1 MQAMP
6 HQIEGATFLAQR
18 EAALLA
24 DEPRVGKTA
33 AAIIA
38 ADLVMARR
46 ILVVST
52 ASARANWGREIR
64 DWQAL
69 DRRVYVAYGSAPFD
83 VNAFDAIV
91 VGWDSL
97 AGLAK
102 SLSAYRWGV
111 VILDESH
118 YAKNPSAKR
127 TAAAWTV
134 ARGAEH
140 VWCLTGTPIPNS
152 PADLWPMLKAL
163 APERIDNMGFDAFL
177 DRYCTWYAKRVGWG
191 SSIKVVTGGKNLEEL
206 RMRLDGFMLR
216 RTQQDVGITKPTFA
230 LQTLHVDRV
239 PASIRDPEAA
249 QEILDA
255 AEAGDTRALDMH
267 LGPLRRLTGG
277 IKAEAAAA
285 LVAEELDNGLDR
297 IVLMA
302 WHTDVVD
309 ALRAALAQYGV
320 VGIDGRTPATARDTA
335 IQHFQRGLARV
346 FVGQIQAAGEGID
359 LSSACDLLFVETSFV
374 PKDMA
379 QAAMRITNHTQ
390 TRQPRV
396 RVCAL
401 EGSIDEALVRI
412 LTRKVATI
420 RSVLEGAPT

>member
-6 HQIEGATFLAQR
+6 HQIEGAMFLAQR
-18 EAALLA
+18 KVALLA

-46 ILVVST
+46 VLVVTT

-64 DWQAL
+64 DWQEL
-69 DRRVYVAYGSAPFD
+69 GRRVYVAYGSSPFD
-83 VNAFDAIV
+83 AAAFDAVV

-102 SLSAYRWGV
+102 PLSAYPWDV

-118 YAKNPSAKR
+118 YAKNPVAKR
-127 TAAAWTV
+127 TTAAWAV
-134 ARGAEH
+134 AKGAGH
-140 VWCLTGTPIPNS
+140 VWCLTGTPLPNS

-163 APERIDNMGFDAFL
+163 APERIDDMGYDAFL
-177 DRYCTWYAKRVGWG
+177 DRYCTWYRKVISWG
-191 SSIKVVTGGKNLEEL
+191 NSIKVVTGGKNLDEL
-206 RMRLDGFMLR
+206 RARLDGFMLR
-216 RTQQDVGITKPTFA
+216 RTQQAVGITKPTFA
-230 LQTLHVDRV
+230 VQTLHVDRV
-239 PASIRDPEAA
+239 PYSIRDPEAA

-255 AEAGDTRALDMH
+255 AERGDTRELDMH
-267 LGPLRRLTGG
+267 LGPIRRLTGG
-277 IKAEAAAA
+277 LKAEAAAA
-285 LVAEELDNGLDR
+285 LAGEELDNGLDR

-309 ALRAALAQYGV
+309 ALRAALTQYGV

-335 IQHFQRGLARV
+335 IQHFQRGHARV